1 MKKRL
6 ILIFVWLFLISFASS
21 EMIIQ
26 QQPDGTYNM
35 GEIVT
40 FPIKITT
47 LTGINDFLNINL
59 ICNGQETN
67 VHKEYI
73 ALASGEERQV
83 IATIPLIK
91 SFTTRN
97 SGTCKLK
104 AIIREENILTKDF
117 TILSSITIKIL
128 SRQTEFSPIEAIT
141 IEGEAVKSKGVSVQ
155 GFIEINL
162 ITENNGSSQT
172 ITDTVVNGYFIS
184 NFTLPSNIKS
194 GKYLARIRV
203 YEKDSKEEITNE
215 GEAEHYFTISQ
226 IPTSLEIV
234 FENSEIQPGEIA
246 RIKPLLR
253 DQAGDKI
260 ASIANIIIKNKKGE
274 ILLQKEQTIE
284 EFLDF
289 PTEKEQP
296 PEEFLVFADS
306 NLLNS
311 EESFF
316 VKENSEVD
324 ITLINKTLS
333 IKNIGNVF
341 YNKTVLVKI
350 GEEIKQ
356 INVSLEIGEEDFFV
370 LSAPDG
376 EYKIEVTSDGNKKF
390 TQTATLTGE
399 VIGVKKSGGAIS
411 SFFASPLSWLFIII
425 ILLIVFFIVYKKGYK
440 KSFFGHMPS
449 SQIFKKN
456 SFDKIIEPKKENFV
470 VANSKNKAELSL
482 SIKGEKH
489 PVSVVCLKFKTETK
503 GDSSVKDSLQM
514 ILKLSEDEKIFVYE
528 NKDSFS
534 FIFSPLKTKSFKTEI
549 SAVKFAEEIDAI
561 LRDHNRKYKQII
573 DYGISVS
580 YGSIIGK
587 QEAGVLK
594 FMSLGT
600 LMTSSKK
607 IASMANQE
615 ILISEKMNQK
625 IQKEAKTQTQTRD
638 GIPVYILTEM
648 KDSLKN
654 AKFISSFL
662 RRLDEKK

>member
-1 MKKRL
+1 MKKR
-6 ILIFVWLFLISFASS
+6 IVLIFVWVFLISFASS

-26 QQPDGTYNM
+26 QQPDNTYNM

-73 ALASGEERQV
+73 ALVSGEERQV

-91 SFTTRN
+91 TFTTRN

-104 AIIREENILTKDF
+104 AIIGEENILTKDF
-117 TILSSITIKIL
+117 TILSAITIKIL

-141 IEGEAVKSKGVSVQ
+141 IEGEAVKSKGISVQ
-155 GFIEINL
+155 GFVEINL
-162 ITENNGSSQT
+162 MTENNGSSQT

-194 GKYLARIRV
+194 GKYLAKIKV
-203 YEKDSKEEITNE
+203 YEKDTKEAITNE
-215 GEAEHYFTISQ
+215 GELEHYIVISQ
-226 IPTSLEIV
+226 LPTSLEIV
-234 FENSEIQPGEIA
+234 FENSEVQPGEVVK
-246 RIKPLLR
+246 IKPLLR

-260 ASIANIIIKNKKGE
+260 SSTANIIIKNKKGE
-274 ILLQKEQTIE
+274 ILLQKEQIIE
-284 EFLDF
+284 EFLEF
-289 PTEKEQP
+289 PTEKQQA

-316 VKENSEVD
+316 VKEKSEVEAT
-324 ITLINKTLS
+324 IINRTLT

-341 YNKTVLVKI
+341 YNKTILVKI
-350 GEEIKQ
+350 GGEIKE
-356 INVSLEIGEEDFFV
+356 INVSLDVGKDDSFV

-376 EYKIEVTSDGNKKF
+376 EYEIEVTSDGNKKL
-390 TQTATLTGE
+390 TQTAMLTGNA
-399 VIGVKKSGGAIS
+399 IGVKKSGGFVN
-411 SFFASPLSWLFIII
+411 SFFSNPFSWIFIII
-425 ILLIVFFIVYKKGYK
+425 VLLIAFYIVYKKGYK
-440 KSFFGHMPS
+440 KSFFGRMPS
-449 SQIFKKN
+449 PQIFKKN
-456 SFDKIIEPKKENFV
+456 SEKTYEPKKENFV
-470 VANSKNKAELSL
+470 LGNSKNKAELSL

-489 PVSVVCLKFKTETK
+489 PVSVVCLKFKNETK
-503 GDSSVKDSLQM
+503 GDSSVKDSLQA
-514 ILKLSEDEKIFVYE
+514 ILKLSEDEKTFVYE

-561 LRDHNRKYKQII
+561 LNEHNKKYKQII

-607 IASMANQE
+607 IASIANQE

-625 IQKEAKTQTQTRD
+625 ILKEAKTEKQTRE
-638 GIPVYILTEM
+638 GIPVYILNEV

>member
-1 MKKRL
+1 M
-6 ILIFVWLFLISFASS
+6 ILIFVWIFLISFASS

-26 QQPDGTYNM
+26 QQPDSTYNM

-59 ICNGQETN
+59 LCNGQETN
-67 VHKEYI
+67 VHKEYV
-73 ALASGEERQV
+73 ALVSGEERQV

-91 SFTTRN
+91 TFTTRN

-104 AIIREENILTKDF
+104 AIIGEENILTKDF

-128 SRQTEFSPIEAIT
+128 SRQTEFSPIEAVT

-155 GFIEINL
+155 GFVEINL
-162 ITENNGSSQT
+162 MTENNGSSQT

-184 NFTLPSNIKS
+184 NFTLPSNVKS
-194 GKYLARIRV
+194 GKYLAKIRV

-215 GEAEHYFTISQ
+215 GEVEHYILISQ
-226 IPTSLEIV
+226 LPTSLEIV
-234 FENSEIQPGEIA
+234 FENSEINPGEVVK
-246 RIKPLLR
+246 IKPLLR

-260 ASIANIIIKNKKGE
+260 ASTANIIIKNKKGE
-274 ILLQKEQTIE
+274 ILLQKDQTIE
-284 EFLDF
+284 EFLEF

-306 NLLNS
+306 NLLNA

-324 ITLINKTLS
+324 VTLINKTLS
-333 IKNIGNVF
+333 IRNIGNVF

-356 INVSLEIGEEDFFV
+356 VNVSLEIGEEDFFV

-376 EYKIEVTSDGNKKF
+376 EYEIEVTSDGNKKF
-390 TQTATLTGE
+390 TQTAILTGNA
-399 VIGVKKSGGAIS
+399 IGVKKSGGVIS
-411 SFFASPLSWLFIII
+411 SFFASPFSWLFIII
-425 ILLIVFFIVYKKGYK
+425 ILLIVFYIVYKKGYK
-440 KSFFGHMPS
+440 KSFFGRMPS

-456 SFDKIIEPKKENFV
+456 SSDKIIEPKKENFV
-470 VANSKNKAELSL
+470 VGNSKNKAELSL

-503 GDSSVKDSLQM
+503 GDSSVKDSLQT
-514 ILKLSEDEKIFVYE
+514 ILKLSEDEKTFVYE

-561 LRDHNRKYKQII
+561 LKDHNRKYKQIM

-607 IASMANQE
+607 IASIANQE
-615 ILISEKMNQK
+615 ILISENMNQK
-625 IQKEAKTQTQTRD
+625 IQKEAKTQKQTRD
-638 GIPVYILTEM
+638 GIPVYILNEV

-662 RRLDEKK
+662 RRLDDGK

>member
-376 EYKIEVTSDGNKKF
+376 EYEIE
-390 TQTATLTGE
+390 
-399 VIGVKKSGGAIS
+399 AIS